1 MRKIALL
8 GLGLVVAALV
18 ALGLVV
24 LSSAS
29 QANALHIHGN
39 IYYFIERQ
47 MIYVGVGLLLGTFF
61 ALVDYRFW
69 RRNAVFVWVAL
80 AIVVVLLLAVFLYDP
95 VKGSRRWIKLGF
107 FNLQPGEL
115 AKLMMVFVMA
125 LCMDLAAYRISSAKF
140 GLLIPAGLFAA
151 LAGPVVLEPD
161 FGSTLVIGAV
171 GLLVMFVAGV
181 RFMHLGV
188 LALIGATGLGIK
200 VAMNANR
207 MARIAAWQGT
217 KLNVGAAVADK
228 ATDAAGYQVYNALV
242 AIKNGGLWGVGLTNS
257 MQKQYYL
264 PEAHT
269 DFIFAIGAEELG
281 LCYFTLPVIILF
293 ILLFICCVHIALKAR
308 DRFGRFLV
316 VGMTFVI
323 FFPAMFNLGV
333 VCQAY
338 PTKGMALP
346 FFSYGGTN
354 MLSAFVAVGVIMSVG
369 YSTYKESRRRP
380 RGASAA

>member
-1 MRKIALL
+1 MRKSVLL

-18 ALGLVV
+18 ALGLAV
-24 LSSAS
+24 LCSAS
-29 QANALHIHGN
+29 QANALHIYGN

-47 MIYVGVGLLLGTFF
+47 AVYVVAGLVLAAILT
-61 ALVDYRFW
+61 VIDYRFW
-69 RRNAVFVWVAL
+69 RRNEIFVWLSYA
-80 AIVVVLLLAVFLYDP
+80 VVFGLLMAVFLYEP

-115 AKLMMVFVMA
+115 AKLMAVFVVA
-125 LCMDLAAYRISSAKF
+125 LWMDKVAYRIDEWKWGALVPA
-140 GLLIPAGLFAA
+140 LLIGGM
-151 LAGPVVLEPD
+151 AGPVAGEPD
-161 FGSTLVIGAV
+161 YGSVMVIGAV
-171 GLLVMFVAGV
+171 GGLVMLVAGTRILHFAPFAVLGLVGVSLLVLF
-181 RFMHLGV
+181 
-188 LALIGATGLGIK
+188 
-200 VAMNANR
+200 NPNR
-207 MARIAAWQGT
+207 MARMAAWMGI

-228 ATDAAGYQVYNALV
+228 AADAAGYQVYNALV

-281 LCYFTLPVIILF
+281 LIRFTIPVI
-293 ILLFICCVHIALKAR
+293 LLYCAFFALCVSIALKAR

-316 VGMTFVI
+316 IGMTFIV

-333 VCQAY
+333 VCEAY

-354 MLSAFVAVGVIMSVG
+354 MLCAFMAVGVILSVG
-369 YSTYKESRRRP
+369 YHSYKETKRRP
-380 RGASAA
+380 RA